1 MNEKIETQKF
11 IMNRLDTYIDSS
23 QNKSNLYLT
32 LNTIISGGV
41 IALISVKTGSCI
53 LNILLVVI
61 ALLSIVSILITLK
74 AINPYL
80 QSNKN
85 GKKSIFFFKDISQN
99 KKDEYLDIV
108 YQQKEGE
115 LLKDITEQTYYIS
128 KGLNTKY
135 KLLGIVGWIVAFE
148 FILLFAWIIIYLLKL
163 NS

>member
-1 MNEKIETQKF
+1 MNEKIEIQKF

-41 IALISVKTGSCI
+41 IALISVKTDSCL
-53 LNILLVVI
+53 LNGLLGLI
-61 ALLSIVSILITLK
+61 ALFSIVSILITLK

-80 QSNKN
+80 KSSV
-85 GKKSIFFFKDISQN
+85 GKKSIFFFEDISKNEKEEYHNSVVAQN
-99 KKDEYLDIV
+99 EK
-108 YQQKEGE
+108 E
-115 LLKDITEQTYYIS
+115 LLQDITNQTYDVS
-128 KGLNTKY
+128 KGLSTKY

-148 FILLFAWIIIYLLKL
+148 FLLLLAWIIIYLLKL